1 MEMVRV
7 TLSSHTLLALA
18 MNQVFSTAHLTSLL
32 MILNVVTSKMPTS
45 FAKVYVCTLFDL
57 FLISILCN
65 FEHAGCYP
73 APHIYLCRH
82 KYHCLP

>member
-32 MILNVVTSKMPTS
+32 MMLSVVTSKTPMS
-45 FAKVYVCTLFDL
+45 FAKVYVYTLFAL
-57 FLISILCN
+57 FLISIVCN
-65 FEHAGCYP
+65 F
-73 APHIYLCRH
+73 
-82 KYHCLP
+82 